1 MPDMTTHPSL
11 KRGAPWGLPL
21 DAAPSPSAGEA
32 ASEARSPWIK
42 LAAIIAAGALTNF
55 TVGLVGALPVGEFV
69 LAGAL
74 GWMVLHIVFNR
85 TAPGDLVCSRLL
97 WTFMAC
103 QAVALLGYVL
113 SDIYWGSSAG
123 DMQRGWARMIFLGID
138 VLAFAYLFDLPG
150 RHPLV
155 GFVCFQVGYAL
166 GGAAAT
172 LSGNVLYD
180 DYWKF
185 GWASPVTITV
195 LLLTPR
201 LGFWCCQI
209 ACLAL
214 TVVHV
219 AFEFRSMAAI
229 CLAAPALMIFQRCT
243 PRTRVV
249 ALGAGLALAAVGA
262 GYVSSRRSE
271 DTARSAR
278 SDVERGAMVQAAW
291 EGFLRSPWLGN
302 GSWFGKS
309 NVMQEF
315 YAIRY
320 ENSVLS
326 GVGSYEKDEAES
338 TVAIHSQILVG
349 LAEGGILGGAFF
361 AFYGVMLFWALGFLV
376 LTQPWTVWSNLC
388 AFFLLLKVSD
398 LATSPFSGAHRVF
411 IAAAVGLI
419 LLFWHRLPRRAPVSF
434 P

>member
-1 MPDMTTHPSL
+1 MTHSETIPHRP
-11 KRGAPWGLPL
+11 GAWGVS
-21 DAAPSPSAGEA
+21 AAFPPAEEA
-32 ASEARSPWIK
+32 AASWIK
-42 LAAIIAAGALTNF
+42 LAAIIAAGMLTHF

-69 LAGAL
+69 LAGVI
-74 GWMVLHIVFNR
+74 GWMVLHVALNH
-85 TAPGDLVCSRLL
+85 TAPGTLISSRLL

-103 QAVALLGYVL
+103 QAAALLGYVL
-113 SDIYWGSSAG
+113 ADIYWGSSG
-123 DMQRGWARMIFLGID
+123 DDMARGWARMIFLGID

-150 RHPLV
+150 RHPLA
-155 GFVCFQVGYAL
+155 GFVCFEGGYAL

-172 LSGNVLYD
+172 LSGNVLFA

-195 LLLTPR
+195 LLLAPR
-201 LGFWCCQI
+201 LGFWWCQI

-214 TVVHV
+214 TAVHM

-229 CLAAPALMIFQRCT
+229 CLATPALMIFQRCT

-249 ALGAGLALAAVGA
+249 ALGAGLALAALGA
-262 GYVSSRRSE
+262 GYLSTRSPE

-302 GSWFGKS
+302 GSWFSKS

-320 ENSVLS
+320 ENSIRN

-338 TVAIHSQILVG
+338 AVAIHSQILTS
-349 LAEGGILGGAFF
+349 LAEGGVLGGAFF
-361 AFYGVMLFWALGFLV
+361 AFYGVMLLWALGYLI
-376 LTQPWTVWSNLC
+376 LAQPWTVWSNLC
-388 AFFLLLKVSD
+388 AFFLLLKISD
-398 LATSPFSGAHRVF
+398 LATSPFSGAHRVL

-419 LLFWHRLPRRAPVSF
+419 LLLWHKVPSAPAH